1 MAAMA
6 TRTMGMIHHGLRRR
20 FGVRV
25 QASPSPS
32 PPSWGPASTIS
43 SVVSGLMVSLAVVV
57 VAILGV
63 LVLVF
68 SDQPATQR
76 VKGRRGRSPNGPRP
90 QASGGVAQ
98 ASSAQAASALGLRG
112 PPPAHVL
119 QQQLALPST
128 RPRGPGPAAPAKPL
142 TLPTKP
148 EGTYDVRL
156 GKDEGVTFFT
166 RIRSSVALLVLLTAV
181 GTVVALSIGSVL
193 YLAGLALRHTFR

>member
-1 MAAMA
+1 MKRAPTAAMA

-20 FGVRV
+20 FGGRV

-57 VAILGV
+57 AAILAV

-76 VKGRRGRSPNGPRP
+76 RRGRRAVP
-90 QASGGVAQ
+90 SGAGQQ
-98 ASSAQAASALGLRG
+98 ASSAHAASGLVLRG

-119 QQQLALPST
+119 QQQL
-128 RPRGPGPAAPAKPL
+128 
-142 TLPTKP
+142 
-148 EGTYDVRL
+148 
-156 GKDEGVTFFT
+156 
-166 RIRSSVALLVLLTAV
+166 
-181 GTVVALSIGSVL
+181 
-193 YLAGLALRHTFR
+193 